1 MGARRIERRPTG
13 TLPLLLVTLMVG
25 LALLVSCSGRAGEG
39 GDSDGSSGATAS
51 SGKNAPAGSRA
62 GAEPGGRPAAGVSA
76 QGTSR
81 GVATHGATRAGAA
94 GGDAGLAGGDAG
106 LAGGDAGPAARHRNL
121 LLITLDT
128 TRADHLGCY
137 GHAGGVSPNID
148 RIAAE
153 GAIAQHAIAVA
164 PLTLPSHASIL
175 TALYP
180 PSTGVRD
187 NADYRL

>member
-1 MGARRIERRPTG
+1 MGARRIERRPAG
-13 TLPLLLVTLMVG
+13 TLSLLPVTLMVG
-25 LALLVSCSGRAGEG
+25 LAFFVSCSGRAGEG

-62 GAEPGGRPAAGVSA
+62 GAEPAGRPAAGVSA
-76 QGTSR
+76 EGASR
-81 GVATHGATRAGAA
+81 GVATPGAA
-94 GGDAGLAGGDAG
+94 GGDAGLAR
-106 LAGGDAGPAARHRNL
+106 GDAGPAARHRNL

-187 NADYRL
+187 NAAYN